1 MQDGVGLHNVGAG
14 DEDVPV
20 EGELSIGAV
29 SRLTGIPAPTIRSW
43 ERRHQ
48 LPAGRRSASGYR
60 RYTAADVE
68 TLTRLRDATAAGR
81 SVAEAAAVLREAAA
95 APPAHLVEQLLTAA
109 QQLDPAGVRHELER
123 ARRSHGL
130 VLTLEHV
137 VLPALH
143 AIGRDWADGRADVAH
158 EHLLTA
164 AVLAWLAAVGEQAP
178 APTRPGPVVL
188 ACGPEDQHTLSL
200 QAFAVLLAHRGFDCR
215 FLGARTPAGSLALAA
230 RTAGAQ
236 AVVLASH
243 LDQNRPAALAAL
255 RGVADQPWRLYYA
268 VAAFTDPRWRRGVPG
283 TYLGETLAAAAQQ
296 VADDADGEA
305 RTSAPGDGSRR

>member
-1 MQDGVGLHNVGAG
+1 MHDEVELHKVGAR
-14 DEDVPV
+14 DDDVHAEV
-20 EGELSIGAV
+20 ELSIGAV

-60 RYTAADVE
+60 RYSAADVE
-68 TLTRLRDATAAGR
+68 TLNRLRDATAAGR

-109 QQLDPAGVRHELER
+109 GQLDPAGVRHELER
-123 ARRSHGL
+123 AQRTHGL
-130 VLTLEHV
+130 VLALERV
-137 VLPALH
+137 VLPALQ
-143 AIGRDWADGRADVAH
+143 AIGRDWAAGQVDVAH
-158 EHLLTA
+158 EHLLTT
-164 AVLAWLAAVGEQAP
+164 AVQAWLAAVDQQAP
-178 APTRPGPVVL
+178 AATRPGPVVL
-188 ACGPEDQHTLSL
+188 ACGPEDQHTLCL

-215 FLGARTPAGSLALAA
+215 FLGARTPADSLALAA
-230 RTAGAQ
+230 RTTGAR

-268 VAAFTDPRWRRGVPG
+268 GAAFADPRWRRGAPG
-283 TYLGETLAAAAQQ
+283 TYLGENLAAAAEQ
-296 VADDADGEA
+296 VADDADSEA
-305 RTSAPGDGSRR
+305 RPAAPDDEGRR